1 MTGVEKTKKVLT
13 TVWSA
18 TVQGVE
24 STSNVVSAKSKE
36 FGEKWDN
43 SQTGQKIN
51 LGAKVAGEKT
61 KEIAVVGWE
70 KTKEGISALKENE
83 TVQAVTA
90 KTVEKTKEWS
100 TGLWGWMK
108 KKIGDDVAAQAPA
121 PAAPQA
127 PVAEQNLHQEA
138 PAHEQNQFTDINSAP
153 ADPHAPTQEEPFV
166 KDITP
171 EMAEDHKA
179 PSN

>member
-1 MTGVEKTKKVLT
+1 MKLLCLDQEFTEEKPSYVEGREAIEYATKKPEEKKADQDSDEEMTGVEKTKKVLT

-18 TVQGVE
+18 TVTGVE
-24 STSNVVSAKSKE
+24 TTSNVVSAKSKE

-43 SQTGQKIN
+43 SQTGQAVN

-61 KEIAVVGWE
+61 KEIASVGWE
-70 KTKEGISALKENE
+70 KTKQGITALQENQ

-108 KKIGDDVAAQAPA
+108 KKIGDEVPGAAAQAP
-121 PAAPQA
+121 Q
-127 PVAEQNLHQEA
+127 
-138 PAHEQNQFTDINSAP
+138 
-153 ADPHAPTQEEPFV
+153 
-166 KDITP
+166 
-171 EMAEDHKA
+171 
-179 PSN
+179 PS

>member
-1 MTGVEKTKKVLT
+1 LCLDQEFTEEKPSYVEGREAIEYATKKPEEKKADQDSDEEMTGVEKTKKVLT

-24 STSNVVSAKSKE
+24 TTSNVVSAKSKE

-127 PVAEQNLHQEA
+127 PVAE
-138 PAHEQNQFTDINSAP
+138 
-153 ADPHAPTQEEPFV
+153 
-166 KDITP
+166 
-171 EMAEDHKA
+171 
-179 PSN
+179 